1 MTARPF
7 APGLAIVA
15 VALTLTAATPAL
27 AVEVPKAGLS
37 DPRIKTVDYDPSQ
50 VVRLVGIFRTATQ
63 IVFAADETVQH
74 VALGDSSAWE
84 VAADKNVLFIKPK
97 AKGAPTDLIVTTE
110 HGGETRSYVFDLV
123 TQARAKRQ
131 ESYFVL
137 RFRYPADD
145 KQRAQAVVSAVE
157 AALQKKLLEL
167 KLERGAVEGVRN
179 LAYSEQGPADLQ
191 PSEVS
196 DNGRFTVLRFPGAQA
211 VPAIYTVAPNGSE
224 ALAAFDVRGEFVVV
238 HAIAPGLRLRRG
250 REVLCITND
259 AYRPFGA
266 PTGVLTAAP
275 DVARTDQRSH
285 P

>member
-1 MTARPF
+1 MSRRRLAAAGLVLATA
-7 APGLAIVA
+7 L
-15 VALTLTAATPAL
+15 AATPAL
-27 AVEVPKAGLS
+27 ALEVPKAGPA

-50 VVRLVGIFRTATQ
+50 VVRVVGIFRTATQ

-84 VAADKNVLFIKPK
+84 VAADRNILFIKPK

-110 HGGETRSYVFDLV
+110 HGAEARSYIFDLV
-123 TQARAKRQ
+123 TQARAKGP

-137 RFRYPADD
+137 RFRYPADE
-145 KQRAQAVVSAVE
+145 KAHAQVVVTAAE
-157 AALQKKLLEL
+157 AALQKKVLEL

-211 VPAIYTVAPNGSE
+211 VPAIYTVAPDGTE

-266 PTGVLTAAP
+266 PTGAMTAAP
-275 DVARTDQRSH
+275 DVARTDRRTH

>member
-1 MTARPF
+1 MTPRALLTP
-7 APGLAIVA
+7 ALA
-15 VALTLTAATPAL
+15 ALALAATPAL
-27 AVEVPKAGLS
+27 ALEVPKGGPA
-37 DPRIKTVDYDPSQ
+37 DPRIKTVDYDPAQ
-50 VVRLVGIFRTATQ
+50 VVRVVGIFRTATQ

-84 VAADKNVLFIKPK
+84 VAADRNVLFIKPK

-110 HGGETRSYVFDLV
+110 HGAETRSYIFDLV
-123 TQARAKRQ
+123 TLAKARGH

-137 RFRYPADD
+137 RFRYPTDEKAH
-145 KQRAQAVVSAVE
+145 AQAVVSAAE
-157 AALQKKLLEL
+157 AALQKKVLEL

-211 VPAIYTVAPNGSE
+211 VPAIYTVAPDGTE

-238 HAIAPGLRLRRG
+238 HAIAPALRLRRG

-266 PTGVLTAAP
+266 PTGTLTAAG
-275 DVARTDQRSH
+275 DVTRTDQRTH

>member
-1 MTARPF
+1 MTPRAVLLPLLLV
-7 APGLAIVA
+7 LAMK
-15 VALTLTAATPAL
+15 AAPAL
-27 AVEVPKAGLS
+27 ALEVPKGGPA

-50 VVRLVGIFRTATQ
+50 VVRVMGIFRTATQ
-63 IVFAADETVQH
+63 IVFSAEETVQH

-84 VAADKNVLFIKPK
+84 VAADRNVLFIKPK
-97 AKGAPTDLIVTTE
+97 AKGAPTDLIVTTDR
-110 HGGETRSYVFDLV
+110 GAETRSYVFDLV
-123 TQARAKRQ
+123 TRASPKGR

-137 RFRYPADD
+137 RFRYPADE
-145 KQRAQAVVSAVE
+145 KAHAQAVVGAAE
-157 AALQKKLLEL
+157 AALQKKVTEL

-179 LAYSEQGPADLQ
+179 LSYSEQGPADLQ

-211 VPAIYTVAPNGSE
+211 VPAIYTVAPDGSE
-224 ALAAFDVRGEFVVV
+224 ALAPFDVRGEYVVV

-266 PTGVLTAAP
+266 PTGALTAAG
-275 DVARTDQRSH
+275 DVMRTDLRSH